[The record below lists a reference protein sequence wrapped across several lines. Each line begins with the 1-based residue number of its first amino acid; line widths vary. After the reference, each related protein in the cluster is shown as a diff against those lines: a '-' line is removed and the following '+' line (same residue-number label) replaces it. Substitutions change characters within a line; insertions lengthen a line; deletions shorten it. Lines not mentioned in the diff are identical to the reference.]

1 MTNQGSRDEI
11 LARIRETIARRPE
24 QVHETDYQSEDIFM
38 PVQDGLSTFI
48 QELEAVGGKCIV
60 AQSEEDLQQKLTA
73 FYHDRGFSSLFCRD
87 ASLTTQ
93 LRQLPIKLTN
103 NANDFEN
110 MEAGITRCEC
120 LIARTGSVVVS
131 SATGP
136 GRQMHAFPP
145 VHIVLAE
152 ESQLV
157 SFPDEAIQYLQQKY
171 GNNLPSAISFI
182 TGPSR
187 TADIEKTLVMGAHG
201 PKELFIF
208 VRQMP

>member
-1 MTNQGSRDEI
+1 
-11 LARIRETIARRPE
+11 
-24 QVHETDYQSEDIFM
+24 
-38 PVQDGLSTFI
+38 
-48 QELEAVGGKCIV
+48 
-60 AQSEEDLQQKLTA
+60 
-73 FYHDRGFSSLFCRD
+73 
-87 ASLTTQ
+87 
-93 LRQLPIKLTN
+93 
-103 NANDFEN
+103 
-110 MEAGITRCEC
+110 MEAAITRCEC
-120 LIARTGSVVVS
+120 LVARTGTVVVS

-145 VHIVLAE
+145 VHIILAE

-157 SFPDEAIQYLQQKY
+157 SYLDDALLYLQQKY
-171 GNNLPSAISFI
+171 RNNLPSAVSFI